1 MSERW
6 NLAPECIPALGNDDL
21 AERWYAVH
29 TRSRFEKKVKDELS
43 AKGIEAYL
51 PLVEEPHQWK
61 DRQRMVQTPI
71 FSGYVFVHMQ
81 NRPASRL
88 QILTTAG
95 TVRILGQGGGI
106 EAIPDA
112 QIESIRSVLA
122 SGTPFVHHPFLRCGA
137 WVRVKS
143 GAFAGVEGILTMVR
157 NKTRLV
163 LSVEMLCQ
171 SIAVE
176 IDAARVE
183 VIRPPV
189 ENAGF
194 GSSQGRPCIRI

>member
-1 MSERW
+1 MSEW
-6 NLAPECIPALGNDDL
+6 SFAPECISALGNDDRV
-21 AERWYAVH
+21 ERWYAVH

-43 AKGIEAYL
+43 AKGIEVYL

-61 DRQRMVQTPI
+61 DRQKWCRLPV
-71 FSGYVFVHMQ
+71 FSSYVFVHIQ

-88 QILTTAG
+88 QILTAAG

-122 SGTPFVHHPFLRCGA
+122 SGIPFVHHPFLRCGA
-137 WVRVKS
+137 RVRVRD

-157 NKTRLV
+157 NQRRLV

-183 VIRPPV
+183 VIRPPA
-189 ENAGF
+189 ENAGL
-194 GSSQGRPCIRI
+194 GSSRSRPCIRI